1 METIAKLGAPIAP
14 FFMDRLYMDLNSV
27 SQKETF
33 ESIHLADF
41 PKSNAAYIDKRL
53 ERKME
58 SAQTISSLVLSL
70 RAKEKIKVRQPLQKI
85 MIPIDSQEQKDEIM
99 AVAELIKT
107 EVNVKSV
114 EVLEDASDIL
124 VKQIKPNFKA
134 LGPRFGQDMKAV
146 AQVVNSFTASDI
158 KKIEQNGVLDAVING
173 KSIIL
178 ERSDVV
184 ITSKDIEG
192 WLVASSGAL
201 TVALDVTV
209 TEALK
214 KEGIAREL
222 VNRIQNLRKESGFE
236 LTDKIS
242 VQFQNDEHI
251 KNAIETNLDYIK
263 TETLTDTLEIV
274 ANLDNG
280 VDIAFDNITTKL
292 FIEKL

>member
-1 METIAKLGAPIAP
+1 M
-14 FFMDRLYMDLNSV
+14 
-27 SQKETF
+27 
-33 ESIHLADF
+33 
-41 PKSNAAYIDKRL
+41 
-53 ERKME
+53 
-58 SAQTISSLVLSL
+58 
-70 RAKEKIKVRQPLQKI
+70 
-85 MIPIDSQEQKDEIM
+85 
-99 AVAELIKT
+99 
-107 EVNVKSV
+107 
-114 EVLEDASDIL
+114 
-124 VKQIKPNFKA
+124 
-134 LGPRFGQDMKAV
+134 
-146 AQVVNSFTASDI
+146 
-158 KKIEQNGVLDAVING
+158 
-173 KSIIL
+173 
-178 ERSDVV
+178 

-222 VNRIQNLRKESGFE
+222 VNRIQNLRKESGFD

-280 VDIAFDNITTKL
+280 VDIAFDDITTKL